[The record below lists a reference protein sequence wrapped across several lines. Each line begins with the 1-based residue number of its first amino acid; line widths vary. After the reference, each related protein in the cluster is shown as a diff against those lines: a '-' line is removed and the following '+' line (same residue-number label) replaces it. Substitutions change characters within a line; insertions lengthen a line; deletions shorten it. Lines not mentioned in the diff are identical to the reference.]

1 MTAYI
6 VDRAP
11 KLEGFPLT
19 IYMCW
24 QLTMTLMRIIINH
37 GAMPDGINGLAQVN
51 AAAEL
56 YRVPKTSELRDPEDF
71 SGHSQ
76 RGLRCRRMGRTR
88 RCRGCEV

>member
-1 MTAYI
+1 M
-6 VDRAP
+6 DRAP

-19 IYMCW
+19 IYMWW
-24 QLTMTLMRIIINH
+24 QLTVALVRIVIDH
-37 GAMPDGINGLAQVN
+37 GVMPDGINGLAQVN

-56 YRVPKTSELRDPEDF
+56 YRVPKTSEMRDPEDF